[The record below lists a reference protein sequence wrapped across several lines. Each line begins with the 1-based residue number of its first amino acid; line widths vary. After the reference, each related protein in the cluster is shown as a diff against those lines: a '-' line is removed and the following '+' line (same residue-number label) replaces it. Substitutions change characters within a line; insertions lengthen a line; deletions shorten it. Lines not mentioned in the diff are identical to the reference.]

1 MNNVTEINTIVK
13 ICSVKITA
21 IASKFKDTCINWLNI
36 FIFLFR
42 HKPPFSTNV
51 FEFVNIP
58 ISCIDTTDLYDVGE
72 SNSHSLR
79 DIAKCS
85 TLAYEN
91 IPLLESW
98 VMKIQIIHMCQETLR
113 HLDIW
118 LPLLFW
124 TNASSSTDV
133 DAPKFWLVQYDI
145 LYGGEKQDA
154 SDCLMMLVELINK
167 GSVPYCGSNDNNS
180 TGVTLSEILFSFMLE
195 NILSAM
201 HVGWDPWH
209 SSLVACYILL
219 LLVPLS
225 CMNR

>member
-1 MNNVTEINTIVK
+1 MIKYSPSVSCDMNNVTGINTIVK
-13 ICSVKITA
+13 TCSVKITA

-42 HKPPFSTNV
+42 YKPPLSTDV

-58 ISCIDTTDLYDVGE
+58 ISCIDTTYLYDVGE

-79 DIAKCS
+79 FIAKCS

-91 IPLLESW
+91 KPLLESW
-98 VMKIQIIHMCQETLR
+98 DMKMQIIHMCQETLR

-124 TNASSSTDV
+124 TNTSTPSELSTQKDIVIWILWSSLIFSILRAISHNFQFNSSTEGSISKFLFEIAHSASSSTDV

-145 LYGGEKQDA
+145 FYGGEKQDT
-154 SDCLMMLVELINK
+154 SDCLMMLV
-167 GSVPYCGSNDNNS
+167 
-180 TGVTLSEILFSFMLE
+180 
-195 NILSAM
+195 
-201 HVGWDPWH
+201 
-209 SSLVACYILL
+209 
-219 LLVPLS
+219 
-225 CMNR
+225 